1 MQKRYTQKE
10 IAKELGVS
18 RATID
23 RVIHGRGGISEKT
36 TDLVKKRLSE
46 VGYSADVIGRTLSKR
61 DSRVVY
67 ALTFMENFFAEDVIS
82 GFKVARDEFL
92 QYGLEMKFLRS
103 HLDTDLQIKQINQAI
118 EDNAAGILLCSNEP
132 DKMKDIIDKCMSLS
146 IPVITFN
153 NDVPTSKRLCYVGG
167 DYIEAGVLAGEIMG
181 KLVST
186 GLVAYMYAIHPMYEA
201 PRFWQTLRLDGFL
214 KTMAANPAVTVVK
227 SELSSPT
234 YHEAYN
240 GMRRLL
246 EEHKDLSGM
255 VVQISSDEQ
264 AIGVFDVIKNFSQKH
279 IPVLTFDLAGV
290 ISQYLRD
297 GYIDACI
304 CQDPFSQGYCSAKL
318 MFRYLL
324 TGERPERILYNI
336 RYEAVFASN
345 HRNYGREAH
354 KFLR

>member
-36 TDLVKKRLSE
+36 TSIVKERLKE

-67 ALTFMENFFAEDVIS
+67 ALTFMENFFAEDVIA

-103 HLDTDLQIKQINQAI
+103 HLDTDLQKKQIEQAI
-118 EDNAAGILLCSNEP
+118 EENAAGILLGSNEP
-132 DKMKDIIDKCMSLS
+132 DEVKDLIDKCISLS

-153 NDVPTSKRLCYVGG
+153 NDVPSSKRLCYVGG

-181 KLVST
+181 KLAPT
-186 GLVAYMYAIHPMYEA
+186 GTVAHMYVIPHKHES

-214 KTMAANPAVTVVK
+214 KTVASNPDFTVVR
-227 SELSSPT
+227 SVLDSPE
-234 YHEAYN
+234 YRAAYN
-240 GMRRLL
+240 GMKCLL
-246 EEHKDLSGM
+246 EEHENLSGM

-264 AIGVFDVIKNFSQKH
+264 AIGIFDVMKNFSQKH
-279 IPVLTFDLAGV
+279 IPVVTFDLTGV

-297 GYIDACI
+297 GYIDVCI

-318 MFRYLL
+318 MLRYLL